1 MKLAFLA
8 VFAIAGVLGTS
19 PSYAETCDEMAAQDL
34 NSKIEAE
41 LLLAETSES
50 LDADG
55 QDKIRGLREDFS
67 AASDQQTQALD
78 SGDEAKMNEICASYK
93 EILAQLEALKN

>member
-8 VFAIAGVLGTS
+8 AIAIAGVLGAT
-19 PSYAETCDEMAAQDL
+19 PLYAETCDEMAAQDL
-34 NSKIEAE
+34 NSEIEE
-41 LLLAETSES
+41 KLLLAETSES

-55 QDKIRGLREDFS
+55 QNKIRSLREDFS
-67 AASDQQTQALD
+67 NVSDQQTQALE

-93 EILAQLEALKN
+93 EILARLETLRN